1 MAIYERSLYEL
12 WRIDGAR
19 QGRAGGQSY
28 GLWRAGMPADR
39 FEQLLESHGE
49 GRLGVEYGRPV
60 EFIDLI
66 AADTTFD
73 EQRFDILARV
83 TGWGETWAQQRA
95 RLAAQDAQADE
106 REETP

>member
-1 MAIYERSLYEL
+1 MAIYEL

-19 QGRAGGQSY
+19 QGHAGGQSY
-28 GLWRAGMPADR
+28 GLWSPGMPTDR

-60 EFIDLI
+60 EFIELLS
-66 AADTTFD
+66 ADATA
-73 EQRFDILARV
+73 EQRFDTLGQV